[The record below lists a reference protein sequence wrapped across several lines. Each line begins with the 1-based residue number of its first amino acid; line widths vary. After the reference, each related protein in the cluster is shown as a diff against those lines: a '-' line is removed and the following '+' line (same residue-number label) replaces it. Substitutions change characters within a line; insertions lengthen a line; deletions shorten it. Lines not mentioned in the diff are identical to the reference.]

1 MHELGITQ
9 SIVEIAEKT
18 ACEQGAKKILSVT
31 IEIGELSGVIPD
43 AVEFCFEACSQE
55 TMLAGSRL
63 IIDFIPGA
71 GACED
76 CAAEVKLDNMTFSC
90 SACGSYALRRLRG
103 EELNIKEV
111 EIE

>member
-18 ACEQGAKKILSVT
+18 ARDQKAEKVLSVT

-43 AVEFCFEACSQE
+43 AVEFCYEACTQE
-55 TMLAGSRL
+55 SLLAGSRL
-63 IIDFIPGA
+63 VINYIPGL
-71 GACED
+71 GKCND
-76 CAAEVKLDNMTFSC
+76 CQADVKMDNMTFNC
-90 SACGSYALRRLRG
+90 SSCGSYSLQRIQG